1 VLKTLNINNIV
12 LIDNLSLEF
21 NHGLTVL
28 TGETGSGKSILLD
41 ALGLI
46 IGSRMNSRLIGD
58 YANKSTISAE
68 FDISN
73 NKYCKKILEEHDLI
87 ADENTLMIRRIIYE
101 NSINKIFINDIPVTQ
116 NLLSIIGA
124 TLIEIHGQHEQ
135 QSLLNNNQH
144 LLILDE
150 FSSNHDL
157 ISKIKILYNNLQN
170 IDKEIED
177 LENKKSGFEREY
189 EYLTYSIKEI
199 NDMHITENEEEILK
213 QQKEQLTNKNK
224 INEFLQS
231 LNNNLNEVSN
241 FLLNSQKILL
251 KNNNLINNYLNNES
265 QIFNSLDENNEKH
278 LNFLDDALNN
288 INKISKNIN
297 SSMDNLSDIDE
308 RILNL
313 KTIAKK
319 HNCTIAELHTKSIE
333 LSNQLN
339 SLNFQQIKLEE
350 LNKSKKD
357 LLNNYKIIAKELS
370 QKRQKSALELS
381 KKVEDELNSLNMQ
394 GTKFIVEFIP
404 ENFNE
409 NKEYNQNGLEKI
421 KFKASLNNKAPDEI
435 SKIASG
441 GELSRFMLALKVALM
456 NVRSV
461 PTIIFDEID
470 AGISAETSNAVGKRL
485 QFLSQKTQI
494 LVVTHQPQIASKATN
509 HFKVSKSKQQNK
521 IQTFVEILENDT
533 KILELSRLISGD
545 NIGEETKLVAKKM
558 LTGN

>member
-1 VLKTLNINNIV
+1 MLKTLNINNIV

-58 YANKSTISAE
+58 YANKSIISAE

-370 QKRQKSALELS
+370 QKRHKSALELS

>member
-1 VLKTLNINNIV
+1 MLKTLNINNIV